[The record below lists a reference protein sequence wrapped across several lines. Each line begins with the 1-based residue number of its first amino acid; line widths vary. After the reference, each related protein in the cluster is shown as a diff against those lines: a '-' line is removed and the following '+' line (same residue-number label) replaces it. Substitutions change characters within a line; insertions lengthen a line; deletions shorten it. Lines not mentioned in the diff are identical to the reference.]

1 MYNRRSAEGGGDMAD
16 AADVIVIGGGMGG
29 LSTALLLAGDGHRVR
44 LLERDPAPPPA
55 TADEAWTGWERRGVT
70 QFRLLHSFIARWRE
84 VVEAEL
90 PEVAV
95 AVDAAGG
102 LRRNTVLDAP
112 PALSGGPRPGDERY
126 ELLTARRPV
135 VEAVLSRVAAGADGV
150 TVMRGAGVAGLL
162 ASPTPHLPDVPHV
175 AGVVTEDGRRLE
187 ADLVVDAGGRRSALP
202 RLLADIGATA
212 PEEERED
219 SGFAYYCRHFRSPD
233 GSTPPMLGPPLQPY
247 GSVSTVTLPTDNGT
261 WGVGIVASGRDAALR
276 TCRDPEVWARVM
288 KNFPLVAHWLEG
300 EPISGIDV
308 MAGIED
314 RHRSYHRDGR
324 PVATGVAAVGDAW
337 ACTNP
342 SVGRGAAMAI
352 VHAVCLRDT
361 LREVPA
367 TEPVAFAD
375 RWHEATMATVEPL
388 FRDTLTYDRH
398 RLAEIE
404 AVVAGRPY
412 ETEDEAWHREEAL
425 RRGAAC
431 DPELFRAYVGLRMM
445 LDRSVD
451 LWADPDIRSRAAA
464 ALAAGPPEP
473 PGPTRAELVAIAAA

>member
-1 MYNRRSAEGGGDMAD
+1 M
-16 AADVIVIGGGMGG
+16 ADVIVIGGGMGG

-55 TADEAWTGWERRGVT
+55 TADAAWSGWERRGVT

-84 VVEAEL
+84 VVEAEM
-90 PEVAV
+90 PAVAA

-102 LRRNTVLDAP
+102 LRRNSILEAP
-112 PALSGGPRPGDERY
+112 PAVSGGARKGDERY
-126 ELLTARRPV
+126 EILTARRPV
-135 VEAVLSRVAAGADGV
+135 VEAAMSRVADGV
-150 TVMRGAGVAGLL
+150 DGLTIARGAGVCGLL
-162 ASPTPHLPDVPHV
+162 AAPSTLPGVPHV
-175 AGVVTEDGRRLE
+175 TGVVTEDGRQLR

-202 RLLADIGATA
+202 RLLVDIGAAA

-219 SGFAYYCRHFRSPD
+219 CGFVYYCRHFRSSD
-233 GSTPPMLGPPLQPY
+233 GSVPPMLGPPLQPY
-247 GSVSTVTLPTDNGT
+247 GSVSTVTLSTDNGT
-261 WGVGIVASGRDAALR
+261 WGAGIVTSGRDATLR
-276 TCRDPEVWARVM
+276 ACRDPEVWSRVM
-288 KNFPLVAHWLEG
+288 KHFPLVAHWLEG
-300 EPISGIDV
+300 EPISDVDV

-314 RHRSYHRDGR
+314 RHRSYRRAGR

-342 SVGRGAAMAI
+342 SLGRGAALAL
-352 VHAVCLRDT
+352 VHARCLRDT

-375 RWHEATMATVEPL
+375 RWHEATLATVEPI

-404 AVVAGRPY
+404 AVMAGRPY
-412 ETEDEAWHREEAL
+412 ETDDEAWHREEAI
-425 RRGAAC
+425 RRGAGC
-431 DPELFRAYVGLRMM
+431 DPDLLRAYVGIRMM

-451 LWADPDIRSRAAA
+451 LWADPDTRDRAAA

-473 PGPTRAELVAIAAA
+473 PGPTRAELVAIATT

>member
-1 MYNRRSAEGGGDMAD
+1 M
-16 AADVIVIGGGMGG
+16 ADVIVIGGGMGG

-55 TADEAWTGWERRGVT
+55 TADACWSSWERRGVT

-90 PEVAV
+90 PEVAA

-102 LRRNTVLDAP
+102 LRRNSILDAP
-112 PALSGGPRPGDERY
+112 PALSGGARPGDERY
-126 ELLTARRPV
+126 GLLTARRPV
-135 VEAVLSRVAAGADGV
+135 VEAVMSHVASTVDGLTISRGV
-150 TVMRGAGVAGLL
+150 GVRGLV
-162 ASPTPHLPDVPHV
+162 ASPSSRLPGVPHV
-175 AGVVTEDGRRLE
+175 AGVVTEDGRELR
-187 ADLVVDAGGRRSALP
+187 ADLVIDAGGRRSALP
-202 RLLADIGATA
+202 RLLADLGAAA

-219 SGFAYYCRHFRSPD
+219 CGFVYYCRHFRSSD
-233 GSTPPMLGPPLQPY
+233 GSVPPLMAPPLQPY
-247 GSVSTVTLPTDNGT
+247 GSVSMATLPTDNGT

-276 TCRDPEVWARVM
+276 ACRDPEVWSRVM
-288 KNFPLVAHWLEG
+288 KSFPLVAHWLEG

-314 RHRSYHRDGR
+314 RHRSYRREGR

-342 SVGRGAAMAI
+342 SVGRGAAIAI
-352 VHAVCLRDT
+352 VHAQCLRDT

-367 TEPVAFAD
+367 TDAVAFAD

-404 AVVAGRPY
+404 AVMAGVPY
-412 ETEDEAWHREEAL
+412 ETDDEAWHREEAM
-425 RRGAAC
+425 RRGAGG
-431 DPELFRAYVGLRMM
+431 DPELFRAYVGIRMM

-451 LWADPDIRSRAAA
+451 LWADPDIRRRAAA
-464 ALAAGPPEP
+464 VAAAGPPEP
-473 PGPTRAELVAIAAA
+473 PGPDRAELVAIATP